1 MMDYEQRLNDKQQQR
16 FAFMLKQKR
25 KDNKLSQEKLAD
37 TLGYS
42 QSDIYKWEK
51 CKARPNL
58 YQVED
63 VASFFGLPLNIMIGE
78 E

>member
-1 MMDYEQRLNDKQQQR
+1 MNYEQRLNDNQQKR
-16 FAFMLKQKR
+16 FAFKLKQKR
-25 KDNKLSQEKLAD
+25 KDNKLSQAKLSD
-37 TLGYS
+37 ILGYA
-42 QSDIYKWEK
+42 QSDIYKWET

-63 VASFFGLPLNIMIGE
+63 VATYFNLPMNILIGE

>member
-1 MMDYEQRLNDKQQQR
+1 MDYEQRLNDNQRKR

-25 KDNKLSQEKLAD
+25 KDKKISQAKLGD
-37 TLGYS
+37 ILGYA
-42 QSDIYKWEK
+42 QSDIYKWET
-51 CKARPNL
+51 CKARPNF

-63 VASFFGLPLNIMIGE
+63 VARYFNLPMNVLIGE

>member
-1 MMDYEQRLNDKQQQR
+1 MDYEQRLNDNQRKR

-25 KDNKLSQEKLAD
+25 KDSKLSQEKLGD
-37 TLGYS
+37 ILGYA
-42 QSDIYKWEK
+42 QSDIFKWEA

-63 VASFFGLPLNIMIGE
+63 VATYFNLPMNVLIGE
-78 E
+78 G

>member
-1 MMDYEQRLNDKQQQR
+1 MNYEQRLNDKQRKR

-25 KDNKLSQEKLAD
+25 KDKKISQARLGD
-37 TLGYS
+37 ILGYA
-42 QSDIYKWEK
+42 QSDIYKWET

-63 VASFFGLPLNIMIGE
+63 VATYFKLPLNVLIGE
-78 E
+78 G

>member
-1 MMDYEQRLNDKQQQR
+1 MNYEKRLNENQMKR

-25 KDNKLSQEKLAD
+25 IDNKLSQEKLGD
-37 TLGYS
+37 ILGYS
-42 QSDIYKWEK
+42 QSDIYRWET
-51 CKARPNL
+51 CRARPNL

-63 VASFFGLPLNIMIGE
+63 VATYFKLPMNVFVDE

>member
-1 MMDYEQRLNDKQQQR
+1 MNYEQRLNDNQRKR

-25 KDNKLSQEKLAD
+25 KDSKLSQAKLSD
-37 TLGYS
+37 ILGYA
-42 QSDIYKWEK
+42 QLDIYKWET

-63 VASFFGLPLNIMIGE
+63 VATYFNLPMNVLIGE
-78 E
+78 

>member
-1 MMDYEQRLNDKQQQR
+1 MDYEQRLNDNQRKR

-37 TLGYS
+37 ILGYS
-42 QSDIYKWEK
+42 QADIYKWEA
-51 CKARPNL
+51 CKTRPNF

-63 VASFFGLPLNIMIGE
+63 VVTYFKLPVNVFVGE
-78 E
+78 G

>member
-1 MMDYEQRLNDKQQQR
+1 MNYEQRLNDNQQKR

-37 TLGYS
+37 NLGYS

-63 VASFFGLPLNIMIGE
+63 VATYFKLPVNVFVGE
-78 E
+78 R

>member
-1 MMDYEQRLNDKQQQR
+1 MDYEQRLNDNQRKR

-25 KDNKLSQEKLAD
+25 KDSKLSQAKLSD
-37 TLGYS
+37 ILGYA
-42 QSDIYKWEK
+42 QSDIFKWET
-51 CKARPNL
+51 CKTRPNL

-63 VASFFGLPLNIMIGE
+63 VATYFNLPMNVFIGE

>member
-1 MMDYEQRLNDKQQQR
+1 MNYEQRLNDNQRKR

-25 KDNKLSQEKLAD
+25 KDNKLSQAKLSD
-37 TLGYS
+37 ILGYS
-42 QSDIYKWEK
+42 QSDIFKWET

-63 VASFFGLPLNIMIGE
+63 VATYFNLPLNILIGE
-78 E
+78 G

>member
-1 MMDYEQRLNDKQQQR
+1 MNYEQRLNDNQQKR

-37 TLGYS
+37 NLGYS

-63 VASFFGLPLNIMIGE
+63 VATYFKLPVNVFVGE
-78 E
+78 G

>member
-1 MMDYEQRLNDKQQQR
+1 MDYKKPLTKNQLER

-25 KDNKLSQEKLAD
+25 KDKKLSQAKLGD
-37 TLGYS
+37 ILGYA
-42 QSDIYKWEK
+42 QSDIYKWET
-51 CKARPNL
+51 CKARPNF

-63 VASFFGLPLNIMIGE
+63 VATYFNLPINVFIGE

>member
-1 MMDYEQRLNDKQQQR
+1 MNYEQRLNDNQRQR

-25 KDNKLSQEKLAD
+25 KDNKLSQGKLAD
-37 TLGYS
+37 NLGYS

-63 VASFFGLPLNIMIGE
+63 VATYFNLPLNILIGE
-78 E
+78 R

>member
-1 MMDYEQRLNDKQQQR
+1 MNYEQRLNDKQRQR

-25 KDNKLSQEKLAD
+25 KDNKLSQEKMANA
-37 TLGYS
+37 LGYS

-63 VASFFGLPLNIMIGE
+63 VATYFNLPMNIFIGE
-78 E
+78 G